1 MPPVREASTKP
12 SAATVLPAPV
22 ACSNQKRRAAPAS
35 SSTESAAASSSAS
48 SAGSQSSGSSSG
60 SSSPSSSTS
69 PEWSSSIPA
78 LPLPLR
84 PIRSS
89 ASSAIRV
96 PDSASTWWA
105 DSVVPSARCGSS
117 SASRRSR
124 PEHQRELPPPLERRL
139 ARGPR
144 RSPSARRRARAPARA
159 LSASAVAASSPS
171 STKDSRANFSARFR
185 SSPETGEASATEL
198 LSATNQAFFVKGDVP
213 SCSSGDSGVRPW
225 CAAVLLSPASND
237 GPGPSEDAWR
247 IPIEAHRETK
257 WGHRGALPS
266 FGACVG

>member
-22 ACSNQKRRAAPAS
+22 ACSNQNRRAAPGS
-35 SSTESAAASSSAS
+35 SSTESAAPPPPAPP
-48 SAGSQSSGSSSG
+48 AGSQSSGSSSG

-117 SASRRSR
+117 SASSRS
-124 PEHQRELPPPLERRL
+124 
-139 ARGPR
+139 
-144 RSPSARRRARAPARA
+144 SPSISENSRRHSTEGSERPSSISLSAASSAARRGEF
-159 LSASAVAASSPS
+159 LASAVAASSPS

-198 LSATNQAFFVKGDVP
+198 LSATNQAFFVRGTYRVARQEKAGY
-213 SCSSGDSGVRPW
+213 
-225 CAAVLLSPASND
+225 
-237 GPGPSEDAWR
+237 
-247 IPIEAHRETK
+247 AH
-257 WGHRGALPS
+257 GAPPFS
-266 FGACVG
+266 